1 MAQADVAEQ
10 ETAEPADLRRRPPDP
25 ASGLTSRQRRY
36 VRETLVAYAFLL
48 PAGIIIFTFHLLPVF
63 FALYIS
69 LHRWKI
75 VQGPFL
81 GLGNFTRVFGDS
93 SFWKSL
99 QVTVY
104 YVLGTVPVT
113 IVLSLV
119 IAYLLFQKIRGLSVY
134 RTVFFLPYIVSSVA
148 AGAVFA
154 WIFNPRYG
162 PVNMVLDAIGL
173 RGQKWLLE
181 PSGLFELTAKAFGIT
196 LPAWAA
202 GPSMALVAI
211 MIFAIWQI
219 MGFDIVVFLAGLGN
233 IPGELYE
240 AGRIDGASGWQ
251 LFRHITIPMLSPT
264 TFFIMLISIIGSFQ
278 AFNHIYVMTT
288 SAAAQLGGPLGTTTT
303 LTIYM
308 FKQFWDNQ
316 QMGYGSALAFVLFG
330 IILGL
335 TVLQNQVVEKRVHYG

>member
-1 MAQADVAEQ
+1 MAQADAAGQ
-10 ETAEPADLRRRPPDP
+10 EPAEPAGIRRRLPDP
-25 ASGLTSRQRRY
+25 ASRLTARQRRTL
-36 VRETLVAYAFLL
+36 RTTLVAYAFLL
-48 PAGIIIFTFHLLPVF
+48 PAGVIIFTFHLLPVF
-63 FALYIS
+63 FAFYIS

-81 GLGNFTRVFGDS
+81 GLGNFAKVFSDS

-113 IVLSLV
+113 IVLSLAV
-119 IAYLLFQKIRGLSVY
+119 AYLLFQKIRGLSFY

-154 WIFNPRYG
+154 WLFNPRYG
-162 PVNMVLDAIGL
+162 PVNMVLEAVGL
-173 RGQKWLLE
+173 KGQKWLLE
-181 PSGLFELTAKAFGIT
+181 PSGVFELIAKAFGVS

-202 GPSMALVAI
+202 GPSLALVAI
-211 MIFAIWQI
+211 MVFAIWQV

-233 IPGELYE
+233 IPVELYE

-251 LFRHITIPMLSPT
+251 LFRYVTIPLLSPT

-316 QMGYGSALAFVLFG
+316 QMGYGSALAFVLFA